1 MNCYI
6 KCIIL
11 SHGRLHHFCAPSIAA
26 FENRTDQARGAYGK
40 INWDTP
46 PRGGAETAPAFHR
59 NGHTCWIGRG
69 RSRQFRSRRGANDA
83 AVRNSL
89 APPRAHRKPERRSL
103 AEPFLLLLQM
113 GLARPSDL
121 RRLAFSPKSVS
132 ERPAS
137 LSIRP
142 SWKSRRIQKVT
153 RFQYAGEIELRRS

>member
-26 FENRTDQARGAYGK
+26 FENRTDQARGASGK
-40 INWDTP
+40 INWDNP

-89 APPRAHRKPERRSL
+89 APPLAHREPETRSL
-103 AEPFLLLLQM
+103 MGAFFFLFQR
-113 GLARPSDL
+113 GLPMPSDL
-121 RRLAFSPKSVS
+121 QRLAFPPKSVS
-132 ERPAS
+132 ERPGS

-153 RFQYAGEIELRRS
+153 VLQMLRENGLRRS